1 MKWGNKNWK
10 PAGRPNRQPKIN
22 QDINELLKPLS
33 EKGFKGNVWGSV
45 ITNVQKDGV
54 QPTPQP
60 TPSITPTASVSPSV
74 TPSISVSPSVTP
86 SISVTPTPTVT
97 PTPSSTPPTPLSFQ
111 QTNTTTDPLLTSSA
125 NCVSRTQGGSV
136 LQKIATVGGSA
147 GSTEFSTNLGGN
159 FSTDVYHYQLKLEI
173 PTGTTWNAGT
183 WTWRIDM
190 AGVSFVRLQK
200 IDICRVNSSGV
211 SQSTI
216 ATVSTDLTATTRQVL
231 SGTVSG
237 SAQTPSAGD
246 FVVITFSFTNTS
258 NSSGRTLFIYPTQI
272 IDSPFTQ

>member
-1 MKWGNKNWK
+1 MAFNWGGKKWT
-10 PAGRPNRQPKIN
+10 PAGKPKNTGKIN
-22 QDINELLKPLS
+22 QSIDELLKPLS
-33 EKGFKGNVWGSV
+33 EKSFKGNVWGSQ
-45 ITNVQKDGV
+45 IMNVQKDA
-54 QPTPQP
+54 TPAP
-60 TPSITPTASVSPSV
+60 TPSVTPSVSVSPSV
-74 TPSISVSPSVTP
+74 TPSSTPTPSVT
-86 SISVTPTPTVT
+86 SSLTPT

-111 QTNTTTDPLLTSSA
+111 QTDTTTDPLLTSSA
-125 NCVSRTQGGSV
+125 NCISRTQGGSV

-147 GSTEFSTNLGGN
+147 GSAEFSTNLGGS

-190 AGVSFVRLQK
+190 NGGGFVRLRK

-216 ATVSTDLTATTRQVL
+216 ATVSTDLSAEGVRQVF
-231 SGTVSG
+231 SDTVSG

-246 FVVITFSFTNTS
+246 FVVVTFSFTNTS
-258 NSSGRTLFIYPTQI
+258 SSSSRTLFIYPTQI
-272 IDSPFTQ
+272 INSPFTQ